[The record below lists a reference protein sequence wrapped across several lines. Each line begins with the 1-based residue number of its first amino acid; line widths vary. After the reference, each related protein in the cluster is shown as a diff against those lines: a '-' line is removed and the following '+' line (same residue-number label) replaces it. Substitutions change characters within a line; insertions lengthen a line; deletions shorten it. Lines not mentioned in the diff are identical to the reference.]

1 MALSKD
7 YIGKKCYIDMSEDP
21 NIDKSMLGTIIDY
34 YKDSS
39 DEWVEISMNPY
50 GEVIKVRDENKINL
64 L

>member
-1 MALSKD
+1 MDNSLV
-7 YIGKKCYIDMSEDP
+7 GKRCYISMSEDP

>member
-1 MALSKD
+1 MDNSLV
-7 YIGKKCYIDMSEDP
+7 GKRCYINMSEDP

>member
-1 MALSKD
+1 MDNSLV
-7 YIGKKCYIDMSEDP
+7 GKKCYINMSEDP

>member
-1 MALSKD
+1 MDNSL
-7 YIGKKCYIDMSEDP
+7 IGKKCYINMSEDP

>member
-1 MALSKD
+1 MDNSLV
-7 YIGKKCYIDMSEDP
+7 GKRCYINMSEDS

>member
-7 YIGKKCYIDMSEDP
+7 YIGKRCYINMSEDP